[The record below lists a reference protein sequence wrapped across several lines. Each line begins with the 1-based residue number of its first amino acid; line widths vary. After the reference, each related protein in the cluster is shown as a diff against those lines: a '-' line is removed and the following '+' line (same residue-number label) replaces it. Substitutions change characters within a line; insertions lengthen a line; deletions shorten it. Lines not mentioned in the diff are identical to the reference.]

1 MCQLK
6 KCHLCLTNIK
16 KKWQY
21 INNSKFKFF
30 IMKKIDLLA
39 LLLKY
44 KTNLKTLK
52 KQLSPTLWECFKKS
66 VNENDIERVDF
77 WLSYC
82 LKNS

>member
-1 MCQLK
+1 
-6 KCHLCLTNIK
+6 
-16 KKWQY
+16 
-21 INNSKFKFF
+21 
-30 IMKKIDLLA
+30 MKKIDLLA

-52 KQLSPTLWECFKKS
+52 KQLSPTFWECFKTS
-66 VNENDIERVDF
+66 VNNNDIKRANF